1 MTTDADQRM
10 AQISV
15 YGRITNPY
23 FCNTYT
29 LLDSTMALL
38 DSTSLYHG
46 LASFPGP
53 VRKIEFFRWG
63 LETRLTMALL
73 DSISLYHSLPW
84 LYLAYTPENTL
95 ISYFI
100 FGAH

>member
-23 FCNTYT
+23 FCNIYT

-38 DSTSLYHG
+38 DST
-46 LASFPGP
+46 
-53 VRKIEFFRWG
+53 
-63 LETRLTMALL
+63 TALL
-73 DSISLYHSLPW
+73 DS
-84 LYLAYTPENTL
+84 T
-95 ISYFI
+95 
-100 FGAH
+100 